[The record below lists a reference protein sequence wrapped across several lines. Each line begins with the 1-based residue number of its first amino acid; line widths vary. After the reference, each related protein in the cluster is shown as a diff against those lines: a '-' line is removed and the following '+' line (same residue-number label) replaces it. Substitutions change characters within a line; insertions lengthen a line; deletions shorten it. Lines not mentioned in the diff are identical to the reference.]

1 MDLITPKRHWQ
12 RKHATRKRA
21 IDTALLAD
29 DSEIQAAFA
38 SSVSKQ
44 LPAES
49 PTGSSWTEFGAI
61 LQETAIEK
69 VGYRQSFTG
78 GRRSALSDPEVR
90 QLVEEVRKLG
100 IVEHA
105 ACTKHQKAAARA
117 NTRSKRREL
126 TAVLKRKGRERLE
139 ARVLEV
145 EQAKDDGR
153 KMFAA
158 LRALGIRS
166 TSGVSINDSE
176 GRTVHNIETQASLLT
191 AHFKDLFAPNLTTN
205 PHPPLCTE
213 LCYPITQMEVQEAA
227 SKLKNNRACGPD
239 FVPNELLKYACAH
252 NETAQWIAQLLNAAV
267 EGKIHLNEIGDGI
280 LIPLQKPG
288 KPRGPLSNLR
298 PVVLLNGIRKL
309 LSLILLKRFSP
320 YANLY
325 IPASQAGFRKGRSC
339 ADIIFAKRLICSMAL
354 LTDMEFHFLCLDLS
368 RAFDTPSREMILESL
383 LAASDA
389 DKDVYQ
395 LAHTLLT
402 GTSLSVRVGEVSGQ
416 SFQSTVGVPQ
426 GDSFS
431 PVAFTTTFE
440 RAMQEVRPMFPATPT
455 MDLQLSLT
463 TEMQYADDIDFV
475 STSQDY
481 LDRVMDVID
490 TELPPRHLHCNRN
503 KTQRVHVS
511 KEGTEWQN
519 IRTLGALLGEENDV
533 KRRMQ
538 LAELAFRRMFGLFA
552 GVGASLVLKVRVW
565 NTLVRPVLL
574 YGCGTWGLTAVLTEK
589 LCALHRR
596 HLRVMAGYRWPK
608 HISNKA
614 IYHLTQTQPL
624 SHDLQRARLRLLGHC
639 LRLPRD
645 TPAQK
650 ALDLTVNDIP
660 KARRGRPRSCLLS
673 TLRADLKKV
682 GMNLR
687 TPSGLEQLRIHA
699 ADRDKWEE
707 TIEHIYSA

>member
-1 MDLITPKRHWQ
+1 
-12 RKHATRKRA
+12 
-21 IDTALLAD
+21 
-29 DSEIQAAFA
+29 
-38 SSVSKQ
+38 
-44 LPAES
+44 
-49 PTGSSWTEFGAI
+49 
-61 LQETAIEK
+61 
-69 VGYRQSFTG
+69 
-78 GRRSALSDPEVR
+78 
-90 QLVEEVRKLG
+90 
-100 IVEHA
+100 
-105 ACTKHQKAAARA
+105 
-117 NTRSKRREL
+117 
-126 TAVLKRKGRERLE
+126 
-139 ARVLEV
+139 
-145 EQAKDDGR
+145 
-153 KMFAA
+153 
-158 LRALGIRS
+158 
-166 TSGVSINDSE
+166 
-176 GRTVHNIETQASLLT
+176 
-191 AHFKDLFAPNLTTN
+191 
-205 PHPPLCTE
+205 
-213 LCYPITQMEVQEAA
+213 MEVQEAA

-574 YGCGTWGLTAVLTEK
+574 YGCGTWGSQQ
-589 LCALHRR
+589 C
-596 HLRVMAGYRWPK
+596 
-608 HISNKA
+608 
-614 IYHLTQTQPL
+614 
-624 SHDLQRARLRLLGHC
+624 
-639 LRLPRD
+639 
-645 TPAQK
+645 
-650 ALDLTVNDIP
+650 
-660 KARRGRPRSCLLS
+660 
-673 TLRADLKKV
+673 
-682 GMNLR
+682 
-687 TPSGLEQLRIHA
+687 
-699 ADRDKWEE
+699 
-707 TIEHIYSA
+707 